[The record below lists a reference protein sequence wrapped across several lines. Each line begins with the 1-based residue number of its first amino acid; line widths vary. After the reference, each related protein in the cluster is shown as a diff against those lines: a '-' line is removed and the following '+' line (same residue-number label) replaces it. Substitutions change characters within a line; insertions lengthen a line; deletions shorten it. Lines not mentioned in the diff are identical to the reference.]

1 MSTTHATPS
10 ANTTSTSHTNTPA
23 RPRGKTKVIVRKL
36 PYNLSEEDFK
46 KTIESYLAQ
55 INFYYYQPGK
65 KT

>member
-1 MSTTHATPS
+1 MSTTTQATS
-10 ANTTSTSHTNTPA
+10 AHTTSTSHMNTTA

-46 KTIESYLAQ
+46 KTIESYLTQ

>member
-1 MSTTHATPS
+1 MSTT
-10 ANTTSTSHTNTPA
+10 ANTTSASNTNSA

-46 KTIESYLAQ
+46 KTIESYLPQ

>member
-1 MSTTHATPS
+1 M
-10 ANTTSTSHTNTPA
+10 NTTA

-46 KTIESYLAQ
+46 KTIESYLTQ